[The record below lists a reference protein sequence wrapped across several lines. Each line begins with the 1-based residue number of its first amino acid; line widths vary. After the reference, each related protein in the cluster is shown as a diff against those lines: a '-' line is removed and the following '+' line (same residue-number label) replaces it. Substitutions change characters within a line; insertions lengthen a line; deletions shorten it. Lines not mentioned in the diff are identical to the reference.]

1 MKSTPKP
8 ACTAMENKS
17 LNQITL
23 MILAP
28 LLILTGIAG
37 FVLPDQYS
45 LMSNAAPYNLFHII
59 CGAIGLMLI
68 QTNNDLVASS
78 FNLFFGTIDLYQ
90 VLASVVGLSPIQYF
104 HWTYADDVVHV
115 ILGFALVII
124 GGYGLRHYNSLR
136 HT

>member
-1 MKSTPKP
+1 
-8 ACTAMENKS
+8 MENKT

-23 MILAP
+23 LILAP

-37 FVLPDQYS
+37 FVIPAQYS
-45 LMSNAAPYNLFHII
+45 LMSNAAPYNLFHIFF
-59 CGAIGLMLI
+59 GAIGLLLT
-68 QTNNDLVASS
+68 QTNNDLAASS
-78 FNLFFGTIDLYQ
+78 FNLGFGLIDLYQ
-90 VLASVVGLSPIQYF
+90 VLASVIGLTPIQYF

-124 GGYGLRHYNSLR
+124 GGYGIRKWKET